1 MMAKI
6 LIIDDDVALAFGMNA
21 MLKRAGF
28 WTKVAHNGYEGIETA
43 QTFNPDLIIC
53 DVMMPEINGFDVLKR
68 LTVTEKNRD
77 IPFIFLTARAA
88 PADKL
93 HGLREGADDYIT
105 KPFLSEELLLRIEA
119 ILRRKDVTINLTS
132 KKMQKKIDGLQDEI
146 RSLNAQGN
154 VGIDFVERLVNML
167 HLRDNETE
175 EHSRRVLRLSEKM
188 AIAVGFEGDALKHLC
203 WGTVLHDIGKVAIP
217 DNILNKPGPLTDEER
232 TIMQDHV
239 AYAYELLAP
248 LEFPE
253 GVIDIPYYHHEKWDG
268 SGYPA
273 GLRGTEI
280 PISARIFAIVNV
292 WDALTSDRPYRKAWS
307 IGKTI
312 AYLEEEKGKHFESEL
327 VDIFLQLQQTRS
339 AL

>member
-1 MMAKI
+1 MAKI
-6 LIIDDDVALAFGMNA
+6 LIIDDDVAFAFGMNA

-146 RSLNAQGN
+146 RYNA
-154 VGIDFVERLVNML
+154 
-167 HLRDNETE
+167 
-175 EHSRRVLRLSEKM
+175 
-188 AIAVGFEGDALKHLC
+188 
-203 WGTVLHDIGKVAIP
+203 
-217 DNILNKPGPLTDEER
+217 
-232 TIMQDHV
+232 
-239 AYAYELLAP
+239 Y
-248 LEFPE
+248 
-253 GVIDIPYYHHEKWDG
+253 
-268 SGYPA
+268 
-273 GLRGTEI
+273 
-280 PISARIFAIVNV
+280 IVNV
-292 WDALTSDRPYRKAWS
+292 EIVRDSMLEGAIKAEDLLNLTSKVWRNTIYEERDTETDRYTLQSASDFNEDFNVSLGRMFSDSNTKYVIDQIETNQADVAAMIKELQAPPEGLEKAHDMLLDLFSAYTSLTSYSVNPSGNLNSFTENKNKKIDEFSDLIQKLETQMPSRK
-307 IGKTI
+307 
-312 AYLEEEKGKHFESEL
+312 
-327 VDIFLQLQQTRS
+327 
-339 AL
+339 